1 MSAPTDTG
9 QSDGQVRFAREGHVG
24 IVTLD
29 RPKRRNALS
38 PAFRDMLSEVLA
50 AAMDDKECRVVVI
63 TGAGGHFCSGGDIVS
78 FEGMKAPSG
87 RTRMQRAHRM
97 VRLVVRGEK
106 PVIAAVEGHAA
117 GAGLCL
123 AAACDLVVASES
135 ARFSCTFNRIGLFP
149 DLGGMWSIP
158 QRMGLGRARL
168 LLLTGRALNAE
179 QAAEQGLV
187 EQVCPAGDALATAVA
202 LGQEIAATAPLTNG
216 LVKSVLARGPMPL
229 EDLLSAETD
238 AQGVLYGSDDFDEGR
253 RAFLEKRPPSFE
265 GR

>member
-1 MSAPTDTG
+1 MNASADSSPEEG
-9 QSDGQVRFAREGHVG
+9 EVGFARDGHVG
-24 IVTLD
+24 VVTLD
-29 RPKRRNALS
+29 RPARRNALS
-38 PAFRDMLSEVLA
+38 PGFRDRLGDALA
-50 AAMDDKECRVVVI
+50 AAMDDAQCRVVVI
-63 TGAGGHFCSGGDIVS
+63 TGAGGHFCAGGDIVS
-78 FEGMKAPSG
+78 FEGMNAPSG

-123 AAACDLVVASES
+123 AAACDLVVASQS

-149 DLGGMWSIP
+149 DLAGMWSLP

-168 LLLTGRALNAE
+168 LMLTGRMLDAD
-179 QAAEQGLV
+179 QAAAQGLV
-187 EQVCPAGDALATAVA
+187 EQVCPAGEALATAIA
-202 LGQEIAATAPLTNG
+202 LGHEIARTAPLTNG

-238 AQGVLYGSDDFDEGR
+238 AQGVLYGSQDFDEGR
-253 RAFLEKRPPSFE
+253 RAFLEKRAPNFE